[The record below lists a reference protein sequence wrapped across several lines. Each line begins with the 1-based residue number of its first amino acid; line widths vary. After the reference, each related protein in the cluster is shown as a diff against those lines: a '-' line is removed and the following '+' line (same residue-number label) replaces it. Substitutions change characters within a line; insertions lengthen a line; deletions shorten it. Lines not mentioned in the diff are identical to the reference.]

1 MTPAEFAADAGV
13 RALIE
18 AHIETVNADLAQVET
33 IKRFSV
39 LPHPFALERGEGT
52 VHPTHHPQLTSR
64 DFPSHGTAHTTH
76 TTRHARD
83 DTGSYAHDEV
93 EAQRDPQQLRG

>member
-1 MTPAEFAADAGV
+1 VTPAEFSADAGV

-52 VHPTHHPQLTSR
+52 VL
-64 DFPSHGTAHTTH
+64 
-76 TTRHARD
+76 
-83 DTGSYAHDEV
+83 
-93 EAQRDPQQLRG
+93 